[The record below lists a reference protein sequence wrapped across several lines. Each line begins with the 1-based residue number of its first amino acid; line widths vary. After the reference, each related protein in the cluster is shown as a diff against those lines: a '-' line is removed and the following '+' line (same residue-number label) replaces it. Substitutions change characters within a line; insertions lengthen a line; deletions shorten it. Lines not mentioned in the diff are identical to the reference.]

1 AVRARGG
8 DRAGDARGRADRADR
23 RPPAARGAAGDGVR
37 GKPPRAGLRP
47 RHDRGDRGA
56 RPPERRVRGA
66 VRVPVLRLRQW
77 PLAPGAGSR
86 AGGGTRG
93 RSWLRDPARGQRR
106 RRDRP
111 RPRRPGRRGG
121 RCRMT
126 AELGPNRYG
135 KSAIRLVRVDRSDG
149 GDRIRDLTVAIALEG
164 DFAASYVD
172 GDNSLVVATDTMKNT
187 AYALAAEHL
196 TGAIETYAAALGR
209 HFLEDSQVSMVTV
222 SIDEFAWRLI
232 GWAPDAFTRDRTST
246 RTCVVAMSRDGLTV
260 DAGIA
265 DLVVMKTSKS
275 AFSGFPRDE
284 YTTLAE
290 TDDRLLATK
299 VSAVWRY
306 LDGAS
311 VDYDASFEAVSR
323 TLLDVFAEH

>member
-1 AVRARGG
+1 
-8 DRAGDARGRADRADR
+8 
-23 RPPAARGAAGDGVR
+23 
-37 GKPPRAGLRP
+37 
-47 RHDRGDRGA
+47 
-56 RPPERRVRGA
+56 
-66 VRVPVLRLRQW
+66 
-77 PLAPGAGSR
+77 
-86 AGGGTRG
+86 
-93 RSWLRDPARGQRR
+93 
-106 RRDRP
+106 
-111 RPRRPGRRGG
+111 
-121 RCRMT
+121 MT

-149 GDRIRDLTVAIALEG
+149 GDRVRDLTVAIALEG

-209 HFLEDSQVSMVTV
+209 HFLQDSQVSTVTV
-222 SIDEFAWRLI
+222 SIDEFAWRPI
-232 GWAPDAFTRDRTST
+232 GSAPDAFTRDRTST
-246 RTCVVAMSRDGLTV
+246 RTCALVMERDGLTV

-290 TDDRLLATK
+290 TEDRLLATK

-306 LDGAS
+306 VDGAS

-323 TLLDVFAEH
+323 TLLDVFAEHFSVSVQASIWIIGQAIVERHPEVAEITMTLPNLHHWLADIERFGISNDRKVYVSTTEPHGLIQATVRRS

>member
-1 AVRARGG
+1 
-8 DRAGDARGRADRADR
+8 
-23 RPPAARGAAGDGVR
+23 
-37 GKPPRAGLRP
+37 
-47 RHDRGDRGA
+47 
-56 RPPERRVRGA
+56 
-66 VRVPVLRLRQW
+66 
-77 PLAPGAGSR
+77 
-86 AGGGTRG
+86 
-93 RSWLRDPARGQRR
+93 
-106 RRDRP
+106 
-111 RPRRPGRRGG
+111 
-121 RCRMT
+121 MT
-126 AELGPNRYG
+126 AELGRNRYG
-135 KSAIRLVRVDRSDG
+135 KSAIRLVRVDRSDD
-149 GDRIRDLTVAIALEG
+149 GDRVRDLTVAIALEG

-209 HFLEDSQVSMVTV
+209 HFLEDSQVSTVTV
-222 SIDEFAWRLI
+222 SIDEFAWRPI
-232 GWAPDAFTRDRTST
+232 GSAPDAFTRDRTST
-246 RTCVVAMSRDGLTV
+246 RTCVVAMWRDGLTV

-306 LDGAS
+306 LDGVP

-323 TLLDVFAEH
+323 TLLDVFAEHFSVSVQASIWIIGQAIVERHPEVAEITMTLPNLHHWLADIERFGIANDRQVYVSTTEPHGLIQATVRRS